1 MSIPKEPRQ
10 LMVNLMYL
18 VLTAMLALNV
28 SAEVLQA
35 FFTMDESL
43 GESNRLVEGS
53 NQQLVNAIGEQAEA
67 YAQFRPYKE
76 KAAQAQVISKE
87 FNDYMASL
95 RELLLKEA
103 GGPGEDG
110 LPLRK
115 ADKDIPTRLFLNEGR
130 GEDLRKKVE
139 ETRQKLLA
147 LVDEEDARKQLSE
160 RIPLK
165 ISALP
170 KDTDKK
176 SWEQFTFQQMPV
188 AAVVPILTKFQNDA
202 RVAETALLNH
212 FASKMNVTVK
222 PDKFAPV
229 IAADKSY
236 VIRGEEFTGEIFL
249 AAYSSTADNIAVSV
263 DGKPL
268 QVRDGK
274 AVFVSNPNSIGTKE
288 HEMAIRL
295 TNPLTG
301 EAETYRKQF
310 SYEVGD
316 RSVTVSADQ
325 MNVMYMGVEN
335 PISVVAAG
343 IPSGQMKVVA
353 DGVTLTSK
361 GNGKF
366 MATPQRPGKATVT
379 VSGGGLKPTSFE
391 YRVKRIP
398 DPVMMMSKHKGGR
411 ISVAEFKA
419 QTGIYPMLEGFD
431 FNAKCDVQGFN
442 VVRVRKGDAVEA
454 PNRTGKF
461 GSEVQRLQEAAQRG
475 DIFYFEKIK
484 VKCPGDNKDGL
495 RDMGGMMFTLI

>member
-18 VLTAMLALNV
+18 VLTCMLALNV

-35 FFTMDESL
+35 FFTMDKSL
-43 GESNRLVEGS
+43 GESNRIVEGS
-53 NQQLVNAIGEQAEA
+53 NQQLVKAIGEQAAA
-67 YAQFRPYKE
+67 YAQFKPYEE
-76 KAAQAQVISKE
+76 KAAQAQAISKD
-87 FNDYMASL
+87 FFDYVGQVKENLMQ
-95 RELLLKEA
+95 EA
-103 GGPGEDG
+103 GGPGTDG

-115 ADKDIPTRLFLNEGR
+115 ADKDIPTRIFLNEG
-130 GEDLRKKVE
+130 GGDKLQQKVG
-139 ETRQKLLA
+139 ETREKLLS
-147 LVDEEDARKQLSE
+147 LVDEPTVRTELAE

-165 ISALP
+165 INEVPASS
-170 KDTDKK
+170 DKK
-176 SWEQFTFQQMPV
+176 TWAQFTFLQMPV
-188 AAVVPILTKFQNDA
+188 AAVLPLLTKFQNDA
-202 RVAETALLNH
+202 KVAETAILNH
-212 FASKMNVTVK
+212 FAGKMNITVK

-236 VIRGEEFTGEIFL
+236 VIRGEEFRGEIFL
-249 AAYSSTADNIAVSV
+249 AAYSSTAGNIAVTV
-263 DGKPL
+263 DGRALP
-268 QVRDGK
+268 VRDGK
-274 AVFVSNPNSIGTKE
+274 AMFVANPNSVGTKQ
-288 HEMAIRL
+288 HEMTIRL

-325 MNVMYMGVEN
+325 MNVMYIGVEN
-335 PISVVAAG
+335 PISVAAAG
-343 IPSGQMKVVA
+343 VPSGQVKVSA
-353 DGVTLTSK
+353 DGISLTPK

-366 MATPQRPGKATVT
+366 TAIPQKTGTATVT
-379 VSGGGLKPTSFE
+379 VSGGGLAPTTFE

-398 DPVMMMSKHKGGR
+398 DPVMMMSKHKGGK

-419 QTGIYPMLEGFD
+419 QTGIYPLLEGFD
-431 FNAKCDVQGFN
+431 FNAKCDVQDFN

-454 PNRTGKF
+454 PNRSGRF
-461 GSEVQRLQEAAQRG
+461 GSEVQRLQEGAQRG

-484 VKCPGDNKDGL
+484 VKCPGDSNS

>member
-18 VLTAMLALNV
+18 VLTCMLALNV

-53 NQQLVNAIGEQAEA
+53 NQQLVKAIGEQAEA
-67 YAQFRPYKE
+67 YAQFKPYKE
-76 KAAQAQVISKE
+76 KAAQAQAISKE
-87 FNDYMASL
+87 FSDYMANL

-130 GEDLRKKVE
+130 GAELRKKVE
-139 ETRQKLLA
+139 ETRQRLLA
-147 LVDEEDARKQLSE
+147 LVDEPAARQQLTE

-212 FASKMNVTVK
+212 FAGKMNVTVK

-236 VIRGEEFTGEIFL
+236 VIRGEEFKGEIFL
-249 AAYSSTADNIAVSV
+249 AAYSSTADNIAVTV
-263 DGKPL
+263 DGRTLP
-268 QVRDGK
+268 VRDGK
-274 AVFVSNPNSIGTKE
+274 AVFVSNPNSIGTKQ

-353 DGVTLTSK
+353 DGVTLASK

-366 MATPQRPGKATVT
+366 MAMPERPGKATVT

-398 DPVMMMSKHKGGR
+398 DPVMVMSKHKGGR
-411 ISVAEFKA
+411 IPVAEFKA

-442 VVRVRKGDAVEA
+442 VVRVRKGDAAEA

-461 GSEVQRLQEAAQRG
+461 GSEARRLIDDAQRG
-475 DIFYFEKIK
+475 DIFYFEKIR
-484 VKCPGDNKDGL
+484 VKCPGDSKDAT